1 MKKAYGI
8 TPASFT
14 AWDIDGKF
22 DQTGMEN
29 YITWMIDNGVQSL
42 SFCGSTGENIT
53 QSIEEQKHILEVC
66 IKYVDGQIPV
76 YAGTGR
82 YSTEHTI
89 ELSKYAQECG
99 ADGCMIIL
107 PYYLAPYKA
116 AVLDHFRAIRAAIDI
131 DIMVYNNPWFAGY
144 QLDQYEVET
153 LYREKAIQSIKC
165 AHGDPAYCTKVKMHT
180 GDDFGVFYGHDYAG
194 AEALL
199 FGADGW
205 LSAWPALFPKHCREI
220 YDAAHEEHNC
230 KKAFDLVKKMLPI
243 RDLFL
248 DDNENGKPHWQEKGK
263 YILELQGLQRMG
275 TPRKPLGYLTEDY
288 KKKIQNA
295 MIQSGCL

>member
-14 AWDIDGKF
+14 AWDEDGKF
-22 DQTGMEN
+22 DQIGMEN
-29 YITWMIDNGVQSL
+29 YITWMIDNGAQSL

-66 IKYVDGQIPV
+66 IKYVGGQVPV

-82 YSTEHTI
+82 YNTEHTI

-116 AVLDHFRAIRAAIDI
+116 AVMDHFRSIRAAIDV

-153 LYREKAIQSIKC
+153 LYRENVIQSIKC

-220 YDAAHEEHNC
+220 YDAAHEEHNWQ
-230 KKAFDLVKKMLPI
+230 KAYDLVKKMLPI

-263 YILELQGLQRMG
+263 YILELQGLTRMG
-275 TPRKPLGYLTEDY
+275 TPRKPLGHLTEDY
-288 KKKIQNA
+288 KEKVKEA